1 MIYDVQIGN
10 QMHSG
15 LSYAELTACPLQP
28 DTYVRRNNSEWMRA
42 KECVELSHIL
52 AVQDNARDA
61 RIDNTGIAGF
71 TDAYCDSDSMI
82 SDICPDLSEDEDGVG
97 YGMLVPS
104 AEYFRCRQKRKA
116 ALIGVCTFGLAGLS
130 LMGVGNT
137 WRSNIFAG
145 TSFSAN
151 AGMGFVFKC
160 LSFCL
165 LTAMTAIPYF
175 IYSVFALIYYSLRMN
190 SLRK

>member
-10 QMHSG
+10 QIHSG
-15 LSYAELTACPLQP
+15 LSYAELTAYQLQP
-28 DTYVRRNNSEWMRA
+28 DTYVRRNNSEWIRA
-42 KECVELSHIL
+42 GECVELSHIL
-52 AVQDNARDA
+52 AAQNNVGATYIGD
-61 RIDNTGIAGF
+61 TGIGGF
-71 TDAYCDSDSMI
+71 TGSYVAQDPMDP
-82 SDICPDLSEDEDGVG
+82 DIYPDVSEDGDSVG
-97 YGMLVPS
+97 HGMSLPS

-116 ALIGVCTFGLAGLS
+116 ALIGVCTLGLAGLS

-145 TSFSAN
+145 TSISSN